1 MSYQRGISGFAESSR
16 WNWLLAS
23 GPGQNLPMSGVSAPA
38 SNGLGC
44 PGCAGTC
51 SDNSGLSGYRG
62 LGQGLFGTGLF
73 ESINPS
79 TWGMGEWT
87 VVGLV
92 AFAGF
97 QALSSHPA
105 TKKRAGQGSSM
116 LTSLLLFGVP
126 VGLWYLFTN
135 YTITPN
141 SGVGD
146 YQAQGYVQ
154 PQILTSPGRNSQIRI
169 PAGW

>member
-1 MSYQRGISGFAESSR
+1 MSYRNGISGFVPSTK
-16 WNWLLAS
+16 WNWLLTS
-23 GPGQNLPMSGVSAPA
+23 GPGQNLS
-38 SNGLGC
+38 GLGC
-44 PGCAGTC
+44 AGCGGTC
-51 SDNSGLSGYRG
+51 QDNGLSG
-62 LGQGLFGTGLF
+62 LGQGLFGSTLF
-73 ESINPS
+73 ENINPS
-79 TWGMGEWT
+79 TWGWGEWT
-87 VVGLV
+87 VVGIV

-97 QALSSHPA
+97 QALSAHPK
-105 TKKRAGQGSSM
+105 TSKRAGQGSSM

-154 PQILTSPGRNSQIRI
+154 PQILTSPRRNSQIRI